1 MHNMILPIAALIG
14 SVLLAGCQ
22 ATNTSNTSN
31 TDVDKLPGDNDQM
44 ACPMIYDPVC
54 ATINTG
60 LHCAQAP
67 CPTIQKET
75 FSNSCMASISVASP
89 ATILSIEDGA
99 CAGDE

>member
-1 MHNMILPIAALIG
+1 MQDMILPIAALIG

-22 ATNTSNTSN
+22 ATNDSN
-31 TDVDKLPGDNDQM
+31 TDVDTLPGDNDQM
-44 ACPMIYDPVC
+44 VCPMMYDPVC
-54 ATINTG
+54 ATIDTG
-60 LHCAQAP
+60 LRCVQAP